1 VARDYSNVG
10 IMAMYGELAFSDDET
25 RIQVLPV
32 LSAMTKMS
40 SVSEA
45 QQRDEIR
52 RNRRLRI
59 APGVL

>member
-1 VARDYSNVG
+1 VAKGYSNAG
-10 IMAMYGELAFSDDET
+10 IMAMYGELALSDDQT

-32 LSAMTKMS
+32 LPAMTKMF

-52 RNRRLRI
+52 RSRRLRI
-59 APGVL
+59 APRAL